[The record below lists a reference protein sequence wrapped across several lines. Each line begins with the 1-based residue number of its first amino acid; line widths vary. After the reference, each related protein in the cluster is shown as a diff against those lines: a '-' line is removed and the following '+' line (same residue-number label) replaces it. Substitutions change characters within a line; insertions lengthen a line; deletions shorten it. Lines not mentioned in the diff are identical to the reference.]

1 MGKSLIIVTG
11 GGTDTEEGNANAVE
25 STVLQGYTF
34 FGFGDDDP
42 RTGTMPNKTGGGTTT
57 LNAGGSVTIQK
68 GYYLNNTKVTAN
80 SLSSHT
86 SANADA
92 GHIITG
98 YSGWKNGSKI
108 NGSMPNKGTT
118 NGSIGV
124 NGTYTIPAG
133 WHNGSGKVTQSL
145 STQGGTTVT
154 PGTSQKTVIAA
165 SKWSTGNQVVA
176 GSGNLTAGN
185 IKKNVNIFG
194 VVGTMSGFPGGDY
207 WIIQNGVMLVDHY
220 NYDASTS
227 DAYGVDWT
235 AMVYP
240 YTSGDS
246 LILTWWNHD
255 DDDNS
260 EYYHVQRTWMF
271 NLPLIKDWYMQMFI
285 SINRVTDWTGNV
297 GYAGSGFRH
306 YNNKWDSTIPHI
318 SFDASMTV
326 THKAIYSLTERS
338 TSGRKISGSV
348 SSSGGPPTSSGG
360 TSNPFPTTV
369 PCYLYG
375 SVPTPSL
382 WGSPTA
388 FGQAHIKNLYVRYT
402 AQNPTPSS

>member
-108 NGSMPNKGTT
+108 NGSMANRGTT

-133 WHNGSGKVTQSL
+133 WHSGSGKVTQSL

-207 WIIQNGVMLVDHY
+207 WIIQNGVMLVNHS
-220 NYDASTS
+220 NYDYCSS
-227 DAYGVDWT
+227 DAYGVDWA

-240 YTSGDS
+240 YTSGNS
-246 LILTWWNHD
+246 LIITHWSHD
-255 DDDNS
+255 DDDNN
-260 EYYHVQRTWMF
+260 EYYWVERTWMF
-271 NLPLIKDWYMQMFI
+271 DLPLKQNWWMQLFVTL
-285 SINRVTDWTGNV
+285 NKVTDWTGSV
-297 GYAGSGFRH
+297 GYPSTGFNQ
-306 YNNKWDSTIPHI
+306 YKNKYDSSIPKTNVNFTM
-318 SFDASMTV
+318 SV
-326 THKAIYSLTERS
+326 THGVVWSTTDYHSWRAIHATYWSN
-338 TSGRKISGSV
+338 V
-348 SSSGGPPTSSGG
+348 SDSRPEGTLPP
-360 TSNPFPTTV
+360 TV
-369 PCYLYG
+369 PCYLWATVCG
-375 SVPTPSL
+375 PSL
-382 WGSPTA
+382 WGSPTR
-388 FGQAHIKNLYVRYT
+388 FGQIHIKNMYVRYT
-402 AQNPTPSS
+402 AENPTPDD